1 MNPTFDS
8 DGYPSDETLALITYW
23 YRNDGWTPTEFL
35 EFCETAFNKHYGRW
49 EIINDYNKLS
59 AFKEENFKAL
69 EIATGGWSGNEMI
82 ISVMEK
88 TPFWSVFWRASFSGG
103 LYVLKL
109 QQCMNISEFE
119 RGKPVVTMH
128 KINDLI
134 KRIED
139 EKYKTES
146 LYKDRVRSLDTM
158 YDLLVDIKDSFKK
171 GE

>member
-1 MNPTFDS
+1 
-8 DGYPSDETLALITYW
+8 
-23 YRNDGWTPTEFL
+23 
-35 EFCETAFNKHYGRW
+35 
-49 EIINDYNKLS
+49 
-59 AFKEENFKAL
+59 
-69 EIATGGWSGNEMI
+69 
-82 ISVMEK
+82 
-88 TPFWSVFWRASFSGG
+88 
-103 LYVLKL
+103 
-109 QQCMNISEFE
+109 MNISEFE
-119 RGKPVVTMH
+119 RGKPVLTMH

>member
-1 MNPTFDS
+1 
-8 DGYPSDETLALITYW
+8 
-23 YRNDGWTPTEFL
+23 
-35 EFCETAFNKHYGRW
+35 
-49 EIINDYNKLS
+49 
-59 AFKEENFKAL
+59 
-69 EIATGGWSGNEMI
+69 
-82 ISVMEK
+82 
-88 TPFWSVFWRASFSGG
+88 
-103 LYVLKL
+103 
-109 QQCMNISEFE
+109 MNISEFE